1 MRMLGSWRGKVR
13 AYSRNAIQRRANRR
27 KLTSTSTPVLMTLC
41 WFLVICCCCCRLQL
55 MATRWTQLP
64 LLPFWQSHLF
74 PLPWCCHT
82 NTLTHAH
89 TLVAE
94 RTGIYTKVNT
104 ATTHICA
111 STHTQTHTHTRTIK
125 ARTGEQRVW
134 WTLSLVLKS
143 TCKSLS
149 FGLFLMAKNITQ
161 FRICNALFA
170 RR

>member
-125 ARTGEQRVW
+125 ARTRRAESMVNFKLSSKVNLSKFEFWPFSNGKKYYAISHMQRIV
-134 WTLSLVLKS
+134 
-143 TCKSLS
+143 C
-149 FGLFLMAKNITQ
+149 A
-161 FRICNALFA
+161 
-170 RR
+170 